1 MLAVKSNI
9 PPRQKCQGL
18 SIKIAEY
25 NFSGLRFLKQ
35 VPEVRKGRSLNQ
47 VRSANA
53 AEFIGLARELNK
65 SYGVP

>member
-1 MLAVKSNI
+1 MSTVNF
-9 PPRQKCQGL
+9 
-18 SIKIAEY
+18 KIAEY